1 MIEMD
6 IISFLKSCKRVLKVA
21 TKPSKEEFF
30 KTSKVT
36 GLGILLIGAI
46 GFVIFLIFQ
55 VGGMFIG

>member
-1 MIEMD
+1 MSIG
-6 IISFLKSCKRVLKVA
+6 SFLRSCKRVLKVA
-21 TKPSKEEFF
+21 TKPSKEEFW

-55 VGGMFIG
+55 FGGMLLG